1 MSQPAPASLPVVEGT
16 GDTVRLPANAYMALA
31 PGEAYQPIVPATS
44 APPEATRRSVVW
56 GVSLCIVFTVASAYS
71 GLKVGQVMEASIPI
85 SILAIGLARAY
96 QRRSTLLEN
105 VILTGIGG
113 TSGGV
118 VAGAI
123 FTLPALYTLGL
134 DPHPAQTI
142 FICLAGGCLGVLFLI
157 PLRRY
162 FVRDT
167 HGDFPYPEA
176 TAITEVLVTGER
188 GGSQA
193 RLLLQATA
201 VAGVYDFFVTTF
213 QVWREFVDLQ
223 FVPAVKT
230 LADQARMVLA
240 FDAVAFILGL
250 GFVMGLR
257 SSAVLV
263 AGGILSNLVL
273 VPLIWMIGQQLP
285 DAVYPGTVPIANMTA
300 AQIFRG
306 YVRFIG
312 VGAIATAG
320 IFGIIKSLRIV
331 AASFG
336 IAARAFRH
344 GESTGERTDHD
355 LPVQAQ
361 LIGVVVAAVTVAA
374 FFGTLLG
381 SPSAVAL
388 ALLLTLVFSFFFT
401 SVAATAIATIARNPV
416 SGMTMLTVI
425 ISSVV
430 LLRFGV
436 SGQSGM
442 FFVMAIAGMVCTAL
456 SVSGQTI
463 TDLKTGYW
471 LGSTPSAQERVK
483 FLGVIASAAAVGLT
497 IVMLARAFQFGEAVP
512 GRHARRAR
520 GAAGVDH
527 AGARPGL
534 HEPAARGLGAL
545 QHRRDD
551 RSGDGDAPRAGAGVR
566 PRHVPAARA
575 EPAGAGG
582 GRAVLRGERPLG
594 TLGSRRPCHARARRH
609 RCVRLHG
616 GRSTWGCPRRG
627 PAALQLVSRGPGAD
641 AVLRSRG
648 HLAVGLARGV
658 LAVRDLPL
666 ATGDQAAVGGGHGLS
681 LPAPA
686 RPSISFPAP
695 AGRRGP
701 TRPRCSRAGSRAP
714 ARIRGRRCPSDSTR

>member
-56 GVSLCIVFTVASAYS
+56 GVSLCVVFTVASAYS

-381 SPSAVAL
+381 SPSAIAL

-512 GRHARRAR
+512 GDTRAVLAAPQASIMQALVQGFMSRQPVAWVLFSTGAMIAVSMELLRAPALVFALGMYLPLELNLPALVGGVLSYAVNARSERS
-520 GAAGVDH
+520 GAAGRAMRERGVIVASGFM
-527 AGARPGL
+527 AGGALG
-534 HEPAARGLGAL
+534 GVLGAGL
-545 QHRRDD
+545 RLFSWYREDL
-551 RSGDGDAPRAGAGVR
+551 VR
-566 PRHVPAARA
+566 TPFFDLEAI
-575 EPAGAGG
+575 
-582 GRAVLRGERPLG
+582 
-594 TLGSRRPCHARARRH
+594 S
-609 RCVRLHG
+609 
-616 GRSTWGCPRRG
+616 
-627 PAALQLVSRGPGAD
+627 QLVS
-641 AVLRSRG
+641 
-648 HLAVGLARGV
+648 LAGF
-658 LAVRDLPL
+658 
-666 ATGDQAAVGGGHGLS
+666 S
-681 LPAPA
+681 LFV
-686 RPSISFPAP
+686 IYLW
-695 AGRRGP
+695 RRA
-701 TRPRCSRAGSRAP
+701 TRP
-714 ARIRGRRCPSDSTR
+714 PSEEGMD